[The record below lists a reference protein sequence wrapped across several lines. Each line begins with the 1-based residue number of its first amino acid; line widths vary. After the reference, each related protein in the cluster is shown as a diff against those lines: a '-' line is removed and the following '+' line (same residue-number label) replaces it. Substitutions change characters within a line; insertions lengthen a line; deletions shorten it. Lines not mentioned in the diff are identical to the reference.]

1 VAERPKEATAGAL
14 KKRLFKARTC
24 NEWRERALNKNRF
37 PYKKQSEVKHFI
49 KFVQLTILL
58 RENSFCTAKIG
69 HFKIMKKV
77 KYYYDPESLAYR
89 KIKHKKRTKFAY
101 AGLFLLASALF
112 GFLAFILLLN
122 TPFFET
128 PKDRLLTREIDN
140 LKLRYAILN
149 RKMDQAD
156 EVMESIAERDNN
168 VYRTYFNS
176 APIPDEQR
184 KAGFGGVNRYRE
196 LEGYDNSELV
206 VNTSKRMDVLSKELV
221 IQSKSL
227 DEILKLAK
235 EKSKLLAAI
244 PAIQPV
250 KNEQMKGIASGF
262 GYRSDP
268 FTKVRKFHEGMDFSA
283 QTGTPI
289 YATGDGVVT
298 KADATASGYGNHIV
312 INHGFG
318 YETLYGHLSKYKAR
332 AGQHVKRGDVI
343 GYVGSTG
350 RSEAPHLHYE
360 VHKNGEVVNPLNF
373 YYGNI
378 SAAEYVAIS
387 KLANQEN
394 QSLD

>member
-1 VAERPKEATAGAL
+1 MA
-14 KKRLFKARTC
+14 
-24 NEWRERALNKNRF
+24 
-37 PYKKQSEVKHFI
+37 
-49 KFVQLTILL
+49 
-58 RENSFCTAKIG
+58 
-69 HFKIMKKV
+69 KV
-77 KYYYDPESLAYR
+77 KYYYDSENLAYR
-89 KIKHKKRTKFAY
+89 KIKTKKRTKFAY
-101 AGLFLLASALF
+101 AVLFLVASALF
-112 GFLAFILLLN
+112 GVLSFVVLLN

-140 LKLRYAILN
+140 FKLQYAILN
-149 RKMDQAD
+149 KKMDQID
-156 EVMESIAERDNN
+156 EVLANIEDRDNN
-168 VYRTYFNS
+168 LYRVYFNTS
-176 APIPDEQR
+176 PIPMEQR
-184 KAGFGGVNRYRE
+184 KAGFGGVNRYKQ

-206 VNTSKRMDVLSKELV
+206 VNTSKRVDMISKELV

-235 EKSKLLAAI
+235 EKNNLLAAI

-250 KNEQMKGIASGF
+250 RNENLRQIASGF

-283 QTGTPI
+283 KTGTPI
-289 YATGDGVVT
+289 YATGDGVVAR
-298 KADATASGYGNHIV
+298 ADNTASGYGNHIV
-312 INHGFG
+312 IRHGYG
-318 YETLYGHLSKYKAR
+318 YETLYGHLSKYKCR
-332 AGQHVKRGDVI
+332 AGQRVKRGDII

-360 VHKNGEVVNPLNF
+360 VHKGSEVVNPLNF

-378 SAAEYVAIS
+378 SAAEYVVIT